1 MTRPLITLLS
11 DFGAG
16 SGYPAQMKGIILGI
30 CPDARLVDLSHE
42 VPAFQV
48 LVGQAMLREVVGAFP
63 PGTIHVAVVD
73 PGVGTARRPL
83 LVVGGERAP
92 GHLFVGP
99 DNGLLWPFVRG
110 GRAFELASP
119 ELRRAEVSDTFHGR
133 DLFAPAAA
141 HLARG
146 VPPER
151 FGPEVADPVKLQPPR
166 VRHEGG
172 AVVGEI
178 LHVDHFGNLIS
189 NLTVE
194 DLPAVDRAMLKVSVA
209 GRTLTGIQ
217 STYANVGAGE
227 TLALVGSCGLL
238 EVAVREGS
246 AARAFGADDPRGMP
260 VVVEPI

>member
-1 MTRPLITLLS
+1 
-11 DFGAG
+11 
-16 SGYPAQMKGIILGI
+16 
-30 CPDARLVDLSHE
+30 
-42 VPAFQV
+42 
-48 LVGQAMLREVVGAFP
+48 
-63 PGTIHVAVVD
+63 
-73 PGVGTARRPL
+73 
-83 LVVGGERAP
+83 
-92 GHLFVGP
+92 
-99 DNGLLWPFVRG
+99 LWPFVRG

-227 TLALVGSCGLL
+227 TL
-238 EVAVREGS
+238 
-246 AARAFGADDPRGMP
+246 
-260 VVVEPI
+260 